1 MELRVLYFLA
11 FFCAAAVT
19 AGVLPLLRRLVGPFL
34 TDRPGGLKT
43 HVQAVPMLGGCI
55 IFLGT
60 LASLILIRFITNF
73 PTGTLHSLRG
83 ILGAGTLIF
92 ALGLMDDLRKP
103 KGLPIWVR
111 LGVQGVAAA
120 LLIQY
125 GVCVQVFTAAWL
137 NHALTFLWL
146 VGLTN
151 AFNLLDI
158 SDGLCISQTLICAA
172 GLLFIALPGEL
183 WYVNFAALALLGAGL
198 VFWPFNHATRGKI
211 FLGDSGSTFLG
222 FMIAALSMGTQYSN
236 QNPYGYTTP
245 LFIVAVPLLDTTF
258 VCLARLLQGKNP
270 LRGSKD
276 HLALELKR
284 AWHFSPINILVLF
297 ALAGIGCNLL
307 AGLIPQLAPQHTQA
321 VCVFFILMGGMCIV
335 WLLQKLHTST
345 R

>member
-19 AGVLPLLRRLVGPFL
+19 AGALPFLRRLAGPFL

-43 HVQAVPMLGGCI
+43 HTNSVPMLGGCA

-92 ALGLMDDLRKP
+92 ALGLIDDIRKP
-103 KGLPIWVR
+103 KGLPIWLR
-111 LGVQGVAAA
+111 LLVQAAAAA
-120 LLIQY
+120 LLMYY
-125 GVCVQVFTAAWL
+125 GVYVQIFPVQGL
-137 NHALTFLWL
+137 NYALTFLWL

-158 SDGLCISQTLICAA
+158 SDGLCISQALICAA

-183 WYVNFAALALLGAGL
+183 WYVNFAAVALLGAGL
-198 VFWPFNHATRGKI
+198 VFWPFNHATRRQI

-222 FMIAALSMGTQYSN
+222 FMIAAISMGTQYTQ
-236 QNPYGYTTP
+236 QNPYGYAAP
-245 LFIVAVPLLDTTF
+245 LFIAAIPLLDTTF

-270 LRGSKD
+270 LRGSED
-276 HLALELKR
+276 HLALQLKKH
-284 AWHFSPINILVLF
+284 WHFSTAGVIGIF
-297 ALAGIGCNLL
+297 ALAGVGCNLL

-321 VCVFFILMGGMCIV
+321 VCVFFILMGGMSIV

-345 R
+345 H